1 MAKATKKEA
10 AHPEKPAKS
19 KKDSA
24 KKGKEPAVAEASLLK
39 RGVQFSKDAWG
50 EFQKIQW
57 PTPRHAMNQSVV
69 VLFTVILIILLVN
82 LYDFISGFLLGF
94 IL

>member
-10 AHPEKPAKS
+10 AQPDKPAKS
-19 KKDSA
+19 KKS
-24 KKGKEPAVAEASLLK
+24 KEPAQSQASSLQRLI
-39 RGVQFSKDAWG
+39 QFVKDAWG
-50 EFQKIQW
+50 EFRKVQW
-57 PTPRHAMNQSVV
+57 PKPRQAMNQSVIVLVTV
-69 VLFTVILIILLVN
+69 VVMILLVN